1 MPSHITLK
9 DVGKPGH
16 DVKLQLD
23 DDCRLWVDQARV
35 HGIEREDDE
44 VVLSMKGIPDSVR
57 VDANAYLDFV
67 GLHPVRTE

>member
-1 MPSHITLK
+1 MPSHITLN
-9 DVGKPGH
+9 DVGKPGR

-23 DDCRLWVDQARV
+23 DDCRLWVGQARV
-35 HGIEREDDE
+35 HGIEREGDE
-44 VVLSMKGIPDSVR
+44 VVLSMREIPGSVR